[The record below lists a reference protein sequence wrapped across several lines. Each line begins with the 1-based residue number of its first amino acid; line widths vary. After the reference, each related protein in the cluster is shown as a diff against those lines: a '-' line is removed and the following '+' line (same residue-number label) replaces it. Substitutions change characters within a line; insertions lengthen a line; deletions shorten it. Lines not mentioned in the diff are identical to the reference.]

1 MTVDRRIRVVIA
13 DDEAIARAG
22 LRRMLGAFDWID
34 VVGEAAHGLAA
45 IETIERLRPE
55 LVFLD
60 IQMPGVLGTD
70 VLGRLTQNP
79 FAVFTTA
86 YAEHAVTAFELGA
99 VDYLLKPFGSV
110 RLAATL
116 DRVRTALGVSAF
128 GVSAF
133 GVSAPGVSALG
144 EPSADTP
151 VDRLGEVLGKGP
163 LRRLFIRHGSAIV
176 PLPVADV
183 RWFEAD
189 GDYVIAHAERGR
201 HVVSLSLARLEAQ
214 LDPKRFARIHRA
226 HLVNLDHVLA
236 FRSHGKGGM
245 IAELRSGE
253 LLAVSRAR
261 AQDVRR
267 LAV

>member
-1 MTVDRRIRVVIA
+1 MSIDRRVRVVIA

-45 IETIERLRPE
+45 IETIERLQPE

-60 IQMPGVLGTD
+60 IQMPGLLGTE
-70 VLGRLTQNP
+70 VLGRLTKNP

-99 VDYLLKPFGSV
+99 VDYLLKPFGAA

-116 DRVRTALGVSAF
+116 DRVRV
-128 GVSAF
+128 
-133 GVSAPGVSALG
+133 ALG

-151 VDRLGEVLGKGP
+151 GDRLGEILGKGP
-163 LRRLFIRHGSAIV
+163 LRRLFIRNGSAIV

-189 GDYVIAHAERGR
+189 GDYVIAHVERGR
-201 HVVSLSLARLEAQ
+201 HVLSLSLARLEAQ
-214 LDPKRFARIHRA
+214 LDSKRFVRIHRA

-245 IAELRSGE
+245 VAELRDGA

-261 AQDVRR
+261 AQELRR
-267 LAV
+267 LGV